1 MYLLNVEAYQESER
15 NFVHISSKVDT
26 NELKKFSLVGI
37 LEKDVAVE

>member
-26 NELKKFSLVGI
+26 NKLK
-37 LEKDVAVE
+37 